1 MDRNIPARG
10 ALSGQSQLPPGH
22 RALVRWTVKENGVL
36 LPRLLP
42 CSQRSR
48 VVEVTTR
55 PAPPRNLCPTP
66 HKGALIN
73 KGTTIL
79 ENPPRQRQRWGR
91 QRQSPHHPRLWENH
105 KRSLIGGPR
114 KMGVQGVG
122 DIGAGPA
129 QPVLS
134 LCAHPRCLFGFFLG
148 TQKEARRR
156 SGEILQTRHRRCQTL
171 PA

>member
-1 MDRNIPARG
+1 MLG
-10 ALSGQSQLPPGH
+10 S
-22 RALVRWTVKENGVL
+22 
-36 LPRLLP
+36 
-42 CSQRSR
+42 
-48 VVEVTTR
+48 
-55 PAPPRNLCPTP
+55 
-66 HKGALIN
+66 
-73 KGTTIL
+73 
-79 ENPPRQRQRWGR
+79 PPRQRQRWER
-91 QRQSPHHPRLWENH
+91 QHQSPYHPRLCVDLPCP
-105 KRSLIGGPR
+105 LIGGPR
-114 KMGVQGVG
+114 KEGVQGVS